1 MYTCVATSG
10 AQREEAQT
18 RILPQEDPEDTEGQ
32 WEELTLVEE
41 EGWEGVQDRPGRS
54 ETNG

>member
-1 MYTCVATSG
+1 MPCPARAVYTCVATSG

-18 RILPQEDPEDTEGQ
+18 RIVPQEEPEDTEGQ

-41 EGWEGVQDRPGRS
+41 EEKVGKE
-54 ETNG
+54 EIL

>member
-18 RILPQEDPEDTEGQ
+18 RVLPQEPEDREGQ

-41 EGWEGVQDRPGRS
+41 EDKVGKE
-54 ETNG
+54 EIL

>member
-1 MYTCVATSG
+1 MPCPARAVYTCVATSG

-18 RILPQEDPEDTEGQ
+18 RVLPQEPEDREGQ

-41 EGWEGVQDRPGRS
+41 EEKVGKE
-54 ETNG
+54 EIL